1 MRALRAAPLWTLFLS
16 LIWLA
21 GVASSAPKGGKWV
34 YLGSS
39 HVDGR
44 ADHDKIK
51 VGNGEGSFQALRLRV
66 EGTAVKFDHII
77 VRYENGQE
85 QQVAAN
91 FVVHGNSDS
100 PRIDLAGSYRNIK
113 YVELWYERGNWG
125 GQNPKVSLYG
135 IR

>member
-1 MRALRAAPLWTLFLS
+1 MRVLRGVPVWIAVLALICLTSVAA
-16 LIWLA
+16 
-21 GVASSAPKGGKWV
+21 SAQKGGKWV

-66 EGTAVKFDHII
+66 EGTPVKFDHVV
-77 VRYENGQE
+77 VRYSNGQQ

-91 FVVHGNSDS
+91 FVVRGNSDS
-100 PRIDLAGSYRNIK
+100 PRIDLAGSYRNIQW
-113 YVELWYERGNWG
+113 VELWYEKGNWG

-135 IR
+135 VR